1 MYQNILVPL
10 DGSHNAK
17 AALLEAS
24 QLAHHFKSTL
34 HLITIVNEQRYVP
47 YGYGM
52 AYPADLFADLNHR
65 AEQILTEAQALLRE
79 HKSTAVTTQAV
90 VRGIPKKIIAE
101 DYAKDHPIDL
111 IVMGKSGVDA
121 LSRVV
126 LGSTTAYV
134 VRHSP
139 TNVLVISDPEDN

>member
-17 AALLEAS
+17 AALVEAN
-24 QLAHHFKSTL
+24 QLAQHFKSTL
-34 HLITIVNEQRYVP
+34 HLITIVNDQRYVP

-52 AYPADLFADLNHR
+52 AYPADLFSDLNHR
-65 AEQILTEAQALLRE
+65 AEQILTEALDILQT
-79 HKSTAVTTQAV
+79 HKSTVVTTQEV
-90 VRGIPKKIIAE
+90 IRGIPKKIIAE
-101 DYAKDHPIDL
+101 DYAKERPVDL

-134 VRHSP
+134 VRHSS
-139 TNVLVISDPEDN
+139 TNVLVISDPENE